1 MIKKIKYI
9 AVYQKNPIKAVTYY
23 AEIKDIKLYG
33 DTGKYIIY
41 FKGKAKK
48 LRKAIPLNPK
58 NPNRTPQ
65 GRVYTNIN
73 KILKATSKTTV
84 DDLF

>member
-1 MIKKIKYI
+1 M
-9 AVYQKNPIKAVTYY
+9 TYY
-23 AEIKDIKLYG
+23 AEIDRIEPYQ

-48 LRKAIPLNPK
+48 LRRPISLNPK

-73 KILKATSKTTV
+73 KILDADSKTTV